1 MKNPRKVLSVI
12 LSLVFIVG
20 LTSWVS
26 ADQSL
31 MEFLYLRNG
40 KKVKCDA
47 VWKGMGDYIWC
58 SRSGNT
64 KGYPGDEVDLVRTFQ
79 VQPLFNK
86 KVNQSL
92 ASFKRGDWDAVIK
105 EASDALILDP
115 QNEFAYTNRA
125 AAYIGKGLF
134 KQAIEDCNS
143 AIRINPK
150 YGLAYSNRG
159 FALELLGESYHAGMD
174 YETGC
179 KLGSELA
186 CDNYTRLV
194 VEERKFDVQP
204 MVDKLLDQSLA
215 EFQEGDW
222 DAVISTTTTALAFD
236 PNNAVAYTNRA
247 GAYANKGLLKEA
259 LDDANT
265 AIKLNPDFPLARN
278 NRGFAMERMGYKD
291 VALEEYNMACKMGN
305 GLACANQTRL
315 SEKKE

>member
-1 MKNPRKVLSVI
+1 MRKARKAVSVI
-12 LSLVFIVG
+12 LTLGLIIG

-26 ADQSL
+26 AEQSL
-31 MEFLYLRNG
+31 MEFLFLKNG

-58 SRSGNT
+58 SRSGNI
-64 KGYPGDEVDLVRTFQ
+64 KGYPNDEVDLVRTFQ

-92 ASFKRGDWDAVIK
+92 ASFRQGDWDSVIR

-115 QNEFAYTNRA
+115 ENEFAYTNRA

-134 KQAIEDCNS
+134 RKAIEDCNA
-143 AIRINPK
+143 AIEANPR

-159 FALELLGESYHAGMD
+159 FALELLGEPYHAGMD

-179 KLGSELA
+179 KLGSELG

-194 VEERKFDVQP
+194 VEKKHFNVQP
-204 MVDKLLDQSLA
+204 IVDNLVDRSL
-215 EFQEGDW
+215 EQFRQGDW
-222 DAVISTTTTALAFD
+222 DGVISTTTNALAFD
-236 PNNAVAYTNRA
+236 PDDVVAYTNRS

-259 LDDANT
+259 LDDADM
-265 AIKLNPDFPLARN
+265 AIKLNPNFALAHN
-278 NRGFAMERMGYKD
+278 NRGYAMERMGFEG
-291 VALEEYNMACKMGN
+291 VALEEYRMACKMGS
-305 GLACANQTRL
+305 GLACGNQRRL
-315 SEKKE
+315 SENK